1 MLYFHQII
9 KTIDSFV
16 WGPYFLVPILLGA
29 GLFMSIRLRFLQFRG
44 LPHGVALVTG
54 KYDNKQDPGE
64 ITHFQALS
72 AALSATIG
80 IGNIAGVATA
90 IHLGGPGA
98 LFWMWLTAILNAP
111 LKYAGIAL
119 SHKYRKINPDGA
131 ASGGPMYYLD
141 RGLGSKFLAVLFAV
155 FTAIAS
161 FGIGNMVQS
170 NTVADTLARSVGI
183 PTWVTGLVLAILLW
197 LVIIGGI
204 RRIASVTSRL
214 VPFMSLVY
222 AFSALTLIFL
232 KAAEI
237 PEALSLIVQSAFNGT
252 AATGGFMG
260 AALSMTIRYGVA
272 RGLFSNESGLGSA
285 SIAHAAA
292 KTKEPVREGL
302 VGQLGPF
309 IDTLLICSMTGLA
322 IITTGAWHTPL
333 PIPFADTGSVEVR
346 LPGTGSSSFGEP
358 YHGTLQIEN
367 GGITEDVVFLLE
379 GEVVDDLVFVRKGST
394 ADLGEEAFFN
404 GLAEVREGG
413 IVVPVLSSSGEEA
426 VTAKVAVANGA
437 VLTSAAFEMGL
448 GGWAKYIIIFSVS
461 LFAFTTAI
469 SWSYYGDRSVE
480 YLFGTGAV
488 LPYRYVYTI
497 AYFLGSLFAVEL
509 IWDLA
514 DLANGCMA
522 LPNLIGLVLMSGVL
536 ARETED
542 YLSRRKNSG

>member
-1 MLYFHQII
+1 MLLFHQII
-9 KTIDSFV
+9 QAIDSFV
-16 WGPYFLVPILLGA
+16 WGPYFLVPLLLGA

-44 LPHGVALVTG
+44 LPHGLALLSG
-54 KYDNKQDPGE
+54 KYDDELDPGE

-98 LFWMWLTAILNAP
+98 LFWMWLTAVLNAP

-119 SHKYRKINPDGA
+119 SHKYRKINKDGS

-141 RGLGSKFLAVLFAV
+141 RGLGSKLLAVLFAS

-170 NTVADTLARSVGI
+170 NTVAKTLSRSIGI
-183 PTWVTGLVLAILLW
+183 PAWVTGVVLAFLLW

-214 VPFMSLVY
+214 VPLMSLIYVLT
-222 AFSALTLIFL
+222 ALALIFA

-237 PEALSLIVQSAFNGT
+237 PAALALIVSSAFNGT
-252 AATGGFMG
+252 AATGGFAG

-309 IDTLLICSMTGLA
+309 IDTLLICTMTGLA
-322 IITTGAWHTPL
+322 IITTGAWQTPL
-333 PIPFADTGSVEVR
+333 PIPFADAESVEVR
-346 LPGTGSSSFGEP
+346 LPGAETGSHGEP
-358 YHGTLQIEN
+358 YQGELMIIEGN
-367 GGITEDVVFLLE
+367 VAVDVVFLVD
-379 GEVVDDLVFVRKGST
+379 GSAVDDLVFARKGAT
-394 ADLGEEAFFN
+394 ADEGGDAFFD
-404 GLAEVREGG
+404 GVAEVLNGAITIPILASNG
-413 IVVPVLSSSGEEA
+413 DEA
-426 VTAKVAVANGA
+426 VPAKVEIPNGA

-448 GGWAKYIIIFSVS
+448 GGWAKYVIVFSVA

-480 YLFGTGAV
+480 YLFGSEAI
-488 LPYRYVYTI
+488 LPYRYIYTFV
-497 AYFLGSLFAVEL
+497 YFLGSLTAVEFV
-509 IWDLA
+509 WDLA

-522 LPNLIGLVLMSGVL
+522 LPNIIGLILMSGVL
-536 ARETED
+536 AKETEK
-542 YLSRRKNSG
+542 YMAARK